1 MYHHVRRKGEKFF
14 PKLVSLDFKE
24 FTNQLDYL
32 EKKYQIVNIEDLTNF
47 ISKKKKPKKKLCM
60 LTFDDGYL
68 NHYTTIYPELKRRNL
83 QGFFFPPSKAI
94 IKRKLMDSNK
104 AHLLIASKVPIRKLN
119 KELET
124 LYYKFKIDKIIK
136 LEFSEL
142 IKKYKH
148 PFGYDNA
155 ETILFKR
162 ITQHVIPEKLRKKIF
177 DSMLKKFV
185 KISEKNLAKNMYITK
200 RQAKEMLSNG
210 MIFGNHC
217 HDHLWL
223 EKENEKNQQY
233 QINQGLKFLK
243 SIGMKLNNWIMCY
256 PYGSYNKSTI
266 EILKNKHCFLG
277 LTSVNRAYNYKVDSN
292 FEIPRIDCNNVF
304 EY

>member
-1 MYHHVRRKGEKFF
+1 
-14 PKLVSLDFKE
+14 
-24 FTNQLDYL
+24 
-32 EKKYQIVNIEDLTNF
+32 
-47 ISKKKKPKKKLCM
+47 M

-68 NHYTTIYPELKRRNL
+68 NHYTTVYPELKRRNL

-94 IKRKLMDSNK
+94 VKKKLMDSNK
-104 AHLLIASKVPIRKLN
+104 AHLLIASRVSIRKLN
-119 KELET
+119 EELEK
-124 LYYKFKIDKIIK
+124 LYYQFKIDKIIK
-136 LEFSEL
+136 LDFSEL

-148 PFGYDNA
+148 PNAFDNA

-162 ITQHVIPEKLRKKIF
+162 ITQHVLPDKFRKKVF
-177 DSMLKKFV
+177 DSMFKKFIKV
-185 KISEKNLAKNMYITK
+185 SEKNLAENMYINK
-200 RQAKEMLSNG
+200 NQAKEMISNG

-223 EKENEKNQQY
+223 EYENEKNQKY

-243 SIGMKLNNWIMCY
+243 SVGMNLNNWIMCY

-266 EILKNKHCFLG
+266 KILKNKHCFLG
-277 LTSVNRAYNYKVDSN
+277 LTSVNGAYNYKKDSN

>member
-1 MYHHVRRKGEKFF
+1 MYHHVRKKEEKFF
-14 PKLVSLDFKE
+14 PKLVSLNFKK

-32 EKKYQIVNIEDLTNF
+32 EKNYHIANIEDLANF
-47 ISKKKKPKKKLCM
+47 ISKKKKTKKKLCM

-68 NHYTTIYPELKRRNL
+68 NHYTTVYPELKRRNL

-94 IKRKLMDSNK
+94 VKRKLMDSNK
-104 AHLLIASKVPIRKLN
+104 AHLLIASKVSIRKLN

-124 LYYKFKIDKIIK
+124 LYYKFKINKKNK

-162 ITQHVIPEKLRKKIF
+162 ITQHVIPKKFRKKIF

-185 KISEKNLAKNMYITK
+185 KISEKKLAKNMYITK
-200 RQAKEMLSNG
+200 RQANEMVSNG

-223 EKENEKNQQY
+223 EKESEKNQQY
-233 QINQGLKFLK
+233 QINQGLNFLK

-266 EILKNKHCFLG
+266 KILKNKHCFLG
-277 LTSVNRAYNYKVDSN
+277 LTSVNRAYNCNIDSS

>member
-1 MYHHVRRKGEKFF
+1 MYHHVRKKKEKFF
-14 PKLVSLDFKE
+14 PKLASLKFND

-32 EKKYQIVNIEDLTNF
+32 EKNYHIVNIKDLTDF
-47 ISKKKKPKKKLCM
+47 IHKKKKPKKKLCM

-68 NHYTTIYPELKRRNL
+68 NHYTTVYPELKRRNL

-94 IKRKLMDSNK
+94 VKKKLMDSNK
-104 AHLLIASKVPIRKLN
+104 AHLLIASRVSIRKLN
-119 KELET
+119 EELEK
-124 LYYKFKIDKIIK
+124 LYYQFKIDKIIK
-136 LEFSEL
+136 LDFSEL

-148 PFGYDNA
+148 PNAFDNA

-162 ITQHVIPEKLRKKIF
+162 ITQHVLPDKFRKKVF
-177 DSMLKKFV
+177 DSMFKKFIKV
-185 KISEKNLAKNMYITK
+185 SEKNLAENMYINK
-200 RQAKEMLSNG
+200 NQAKEMISNG

-223 EKENEKNQQY
+223 EYENEKNQKY

-243 SIGMKLNNWIMCY
+243 SVGMNLNNWIMCY

-266 EILKNKHCFLG
+266 KILKNKHCFLG
-277 LTSVNRAYNYKVDSN
+277 LTSVNGAYNYKKDSN